1 MILSGRWA
9 GWLLVRVRVG
19 RRVRRVLLVLA
30 LVLKMLRLRRRG
42 RAVFKSSCMMLVD
55 GVGVMIDQLNCW
67 VRADGVI
74 LCPLISCL
82 T

>member
-1 MILSGRWA
+1 M
-9 GWLLVRVRVG
+9 
-19 RRVRRVLLVLA
+19 LA